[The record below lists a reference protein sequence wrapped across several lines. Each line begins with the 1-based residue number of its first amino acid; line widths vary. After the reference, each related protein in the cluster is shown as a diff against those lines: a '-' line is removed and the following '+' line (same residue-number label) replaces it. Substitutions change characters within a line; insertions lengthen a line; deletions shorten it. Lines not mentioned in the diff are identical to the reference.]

1 MNIIVA
7 GQRIVSETEFVEAA
21 IGFIPTEDD
30 LDAFA
35 EFVAESYGP
44 ADRRNEVDAEND
56 FYFRRRKQ
64 PTARRT
70 RKPRTANGNVV
81 PLPRTRSGAGL
92 IEDRK
97 GWAA

>member
-1 MNIIVA
+1 MNVIVA

-21 IGFIPTEDD
+21 IGFTPNADD
-30 LDAFA
+30 LADFA
-35 EFVAESYGP
+35 EFVAEGYGP
-44 ADRRNEVDAEND
+44 AERRNEVDAEND
-56 FYFRRRKQ
+56 FYFRRRK
-64 PTARRT
+64 PTPRRT
-70 RKPRTANGNVV
+70 RKPRTANVV

>member
-1 MNIIVA
+1 MNVIVA

-21 IGFIPTEDD
+21 IGFTPTEDD
-30 LDAFA
+30 LADFA
-35 EFVAESYGP
+35 EFVAEGYGP
-44 ADRRNEVDAEND
+44 AERRNEVDAEND
-56 FYFRRRKQ
+56 FYFRRRK
-64 PTARRT
+64 PSSRRT
-70 RKPRTANGNVV
+70 RKPRTANGTVV